1 MTIEDEI
8 KAAITTKKIIIG
20 TKEVVRAIKTG
31 AVKKVVVAS
40 NMPENVSKD
49 IEHYNKV
56 SKLDVNKFNG
66 TGKQLGVFCGKPFSI
81 SIVAIKK

>member
-8 KAAITTKKIIIG
+8 KAAITADKVIIG
-20 TKEVVRAIKTG
+20 TKEVVKAIKNG

-40 NMPENVSKD
+40 NMPEDVYKD

-81 SIVAIKK
+81 SVVAIKK